1 MIIASIFI
9 YKYFKLKE
17 EYRRLTSL
25 YFHERNLKK
34 VFETDAKE
42 YYIRVIQLEDKIKKM
57 KKET

>member
-1 MIIASIFI
+1 MIIAAIFI
-9 YKYFKLKE
+9 HKYFKLKE
-17 EYRRLTSL
+17 EYRRLTNL

-42 YYIRVIQLEDKIKKM
+42 YYIRVIQLEDKIKEM